1 MEHSKFGTTLSNPNK
16 VNKTKSRKIDK
27 MVRAGLKLVTILS
40 ASIIFFIIFFIAQ
53 RGIKPFI
60 GYGGL
65 NVSLSSFLTG
75 NTYFQ
80 LPNVYGIGF
89 VILNTLIVVF
99 FAVLISAPIGVLTA
113 LFISRMMPKPFN
125 GVFLVIVEML
135 ASIPSIIYGVF
146 GAGFITKMVNG
157 LASLL
162 GMQTAGGLSGLSV
175 ILVLA
180 MMILP
185 TITLMSVTSINAV
198 NRDIELGSM
207 ALGATDTYTFFKI
220 SLPVAKSGI
229 FAGIILGVGRALGE
243 ATAVSMVAGNAGT
256 GPNINLFDTTRTL
269 TSSMLLGLKETTG
282 LDYDIR
288 FSIGIVLIM
297 VILISNMALN
307 YVKKKVGRKY
317 V

>member
-1 MEHSKFGTTLSNPNK
+1 
-16 VNKTKSRKIDK
+16 
-27 MVRAGLKLVTILS
+27 
-40 ASIIFFIIFFIAQ
+40 
-53 RGIKPFI
+53 
-60 GYGGL
+60 
-65 NVSLSSFLTG
+65 
-75 NTYFQ
+75 
-80 LPNVYGIGF
+80 
-89 VILNTLIVVF
+89 
-99 FAVLISAPIGVLTA
+99 
-113 LFISRMMPKPFN
+113 MPKPFN

-220 SLPVAKSGI
+220 SLPAAKSGI

-243 ATAVSMVAGNAGT
+243 ATAVSMVAAM
-256 GPNINLFDTTRTL
+256 RTVL
-269 TSSMLLGLKETTG
+269 T
-282 LDYDIR
+282 
-288 FSIGIVLIM
+288 LIY
-297 VILISNMALN
+297 LIPQEL
-307 YVKKKVGRKY
+307 
-317 V
+317 

>member
-1 MEHSKFGTTLSNPNK
+1 
-16 VNKTKSRKIDK
+16 
-27 MVRAGLKLVTILS
+27 
-40 ASIIFFIIFFIAQ
+40 
-53 RGIKPFI
+53 
-60 GYGGL
+60 
-65 NVSLSSFLTG
+65 
-75 NTYFQ
+75 
-80 LPNVYGIGF
+80 
-89 VILNTLIVVF
+89 
-99 FAVLISAPIGVLTA
+99 
-113 LFISRMMPKPFN
+113 
-125 GVFLVIVEML
+125 
-135 ASIPSIIYGVF
+135 
-146 GAGFITKMVNG
+146 
-157 LASLL
+157 
-162 GMQTAGGLSGLSV
+162 
-175 ILVLA
+175 

-220 SLPVAKSGI
+220 SLPAAKSGI